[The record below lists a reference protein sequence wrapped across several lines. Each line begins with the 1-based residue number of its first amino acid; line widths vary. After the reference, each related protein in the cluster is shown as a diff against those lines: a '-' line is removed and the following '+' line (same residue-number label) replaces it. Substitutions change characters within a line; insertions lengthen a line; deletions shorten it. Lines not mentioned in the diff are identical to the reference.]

1 MSLARLMLGEMEK
14 RYLVYRSWNG
24 QVHAEIQYGLPQTGE
39 GVLVGVGVG
48 VFVTGVS
55 VGVVVAPV
63 WEGEGVT
70 AGADR
75 RCCLPT

>member
-39 GVLVGVGVG
+39 GVKKDGLEVQRIELLDHSLTLEQALLMYPYGQEVI
-48 VFVTGVS
+48 
-55 VGVVVAPV
+55 
-63 WEGEGVT
+63 
-70 AGADR
+70 R
-75 RCCLPT
+75 R